1 MTEHLTTEHL
11 TTEHPVT
18 EHLTTGPG
26 TNASPAA
33 GQIARAAP
41 LHGVRVLDLA
51 TLFAGPL
58 AATLLGDFGADVV
71 KVEHPDRPDPSR
83 GHGPSKD
90 GVGLWWKL
98 LGRNKRTI
106 TLNLSTPGGRDTLL
120 RLAAT
125 ADVIIENFRPGTL
138 EKWDLGWQEL
148 SAANPRL
155 VLARVTAFGQFGP
168 YAHRPGF
175 GTLAEAM
182 SGFAAITGEPDS
194 PPTLPP
200 FGLAD
205 SIAGLATAYAVMTA
219 LAARDRTGEGQ
230 VVDMA
235 IIEPILTV
243 LGPQPL
249 WYDQLGYVQARTGN
263 RSANN
268 APRNTYRAADG
279 DWVAVSTSAQSVAER
294 VMRLVGRPEL
304 IDEPWFATGAERAAH
319 TDVLDEAVGSWIAR
333 HTRADVLA
341 AFEKAE
347 AAIAPVQDVRDVL
360 TDPQYQAL
368 DTVTAVDDPELGRIR
383 MQNVLF
389 RLSAT
394 PGAIRWAGRPHGA
407 DTDAVLTEL
416 GLTAAEL
423 NTLREAGAL

>member
-1 MTEHLTTEHL
+1 MNTDDNTTS
-11 TTEHPVT
+11 TTRT
-18 EHLTTGPG
+18 SNRTGTTRTADRTGPALDG
-26 TNASPAA
+26 
-33 GQIARAAP
+33 
-41 LHGVRVLDLA
+41 LRVLDLA
-51 TLFAGPL
+51 TLFAGPM
-58 AATLLGDFGADVV
+58 AATLLGDFGAEVI
-71 KVEHPDRPDPSR
+71 KVEHPRRPDPSR
-83 GHGPSKD
+83 GHGPARQ
-90 GVGLWWKL
+90 GVGLWWKV

-106 TLNLSTPGGRDTLL
+106 TLDLSAPGGRATLL

-125 ADVIIENFRPGTL
+125 ADVVIENFRPGTL
-138 EKWDLGWQEL
+138 EKWDLGWPEL

-182 SGFAAITGEPDS
+182 SGFAAVTGEPGA

-205 SIAGLATAYAVMTA
+205 SIAGLATAYAVLTA
-219 LAARDRTGEGQ
+219 LAARERTGAGQ

-235 IIEPILTV
+235 IIEPILSV
-243 LGPQPL
+243 LGPHPT
-249 WYDQLGYVQARTGN
+249 WYDQLGYVQERTGN

-268 APRNTYRAADG
+268 APRNTYRTADG
-279 DWVAVSTSAQSVAER
+279 SWVAVSTSAQSVAER
-294 VMRLVGRPEL
+294 VLRLVGRPEL
-304 IDEPWFATGAERAAH
+304 TEEPWFATGAGRAAH
-319 TDVLDEAVGSWIAR
+319 ADVLDEAVGSWIAAR
-333 HTRADVLA
+333 SRAEVLA

-347 AAIAPVQDVRDVL
+347 AAAAPVQDVRDVL
-360 TDPQYQAL
+360 ADPQYQAL
-368 DTVTAVDDPELGRIR
+368 DTVTTVDDPDLGPLR

-407 DTDAVLTEL
+407 DTEAVLTEL
-416 GLTAAEL
+416 GLAPAEIAA
-423 NTLREAGAL
+423 LRAEGAL

>member
-1 MTEHLTTEHL
+1 MTVPP
-11 TTEHPVT
+11 PVV
-18 EHLTTGPG
+18 P
-26 TNASPAA
+26 PAPVH
-33 GQIARAAP
+33 AP
-41 LHGVRVLDLA
+41 LTGLRVLDLA

-58 AATLLGDFGADVV
+58 AATMLGDFGAEVV

-90 GVGLWWKL
+90 GIGLWWKL

-106 TLNLSTPGGRDTLL
+106 TLDLSKPAGRTTLL

-125 ADVIIENFRPGTL
+125 ADVVIENFRPGTL
-138 EKWDLGWQEL
+138 EKWDLGWDEL
-148 SAANPRL
+148 SAVNPRL
-155 VLARVTAFGQFGP
+155 VLTRVTGFGQFGP
-168 YAHRPGF
+168 YARRPGF

-182 SGFAAITGEPDS
+182 SGFAAMTGEPDA

-205 SIAGLATAYAVMTA
+205 SIAALATAYAVMTA
-219 LAARDRTGEGQ
+219 LAAREHTGEGQ

-243 LGPQPL
+243 LGPQPT
-249 WYDQLGYVQARTGN
+249 WYDQLGHVQPRTGN
-263 RSANN
+263 RSQNN
-268 APRNTYRAADG
+268 APRNTYRTADG
-279 DWVAVSTSAQSVAER
+279 TWVAVSTSAQSVAER

-304 IDEPWFATGAERAAH
+304 IDEPWFGSGAERARH
-319 TDVLDEAVGSWIAR
+319 SDVLDAAVGDWIAR
-333 HTRADVLA
+333 HSRADVLA

-347 AAIAPVQDVRDVL
+347 AAVAPVQDVRDVMA
-360 TDPQYQAL
+360 DPQYQAL
-368 DTVTAVDDPELGRIR
+368 DTVTTVDDPELGPLR

-407 DTDAVLTEL
+407 DTEEVLTEL
-416 GLTAAEL
+416 GLTPADVKE
-423 NTLREAGAL
+423 LREEGVV

>member
-1 MTEHLTTEHL
+1 MS
-11 TTEHPVT
+11 
-18 EHLTTGPG
+18 GPSEG
-26 TNASPAA
+26 GSLA
-33 GQIARAAP
+33 G
-41 LHGVRVLDLA
+41 LRVLDLA

-58 AATLLGDFGADVV
+58 AATMLGDFGAEVV
-71 KVEHPDRPDPSR
+71 KVEHPAQPDASR

-106 TLNLSTPGGRDTLL
+106 TLDLSKRGGRATLL
-120 RLAAT
+120 RLAAG

-138 EKWDLGWQEL
+138 EKWDLGWAEL

-155 VLARVTAFGQFGP
+155 ILARVTAFGQFGP

-182 SGFAAITGEPDS
+182 SGFAAVTGEPDA

-205 SIAGLATAYAVMTA
+205 SIAGLTTAYAVLTA
-219 LAARDRTGEGQ
+219 LRARDRTGEGQ
-230 VVDMA
+230 VIDMA

-243 LGPQPL
+243 LGPQPI
-249 WYDQLGYVQARTGN
+249 WYDQLGHVQPRTGN

-268 APRNTYRAADG
+268 APRNTYRTADG
-279 DWVAVSTSAQSVAER
+279 SWVAVSTSAQSIAER
-294 VMRLVGRPEL
+294 VMRLVGRPDV
-304 IDEPWFATGAERAAH
+304 IDEPWFATGADRARHA
-319 TDVLDEAVGSWIAR
+319 DILDGAVGAWIAER
-333 HTRADVLA
+333 GRDEVLA

-347 AAIAPVQDVRDVL
+347 AAIAPVQDIRDIMS
-360 TDPQYQAL
+360 DPQYQAL
-368 DTVTAVDDPELGRIR
+368 DSVTRVEDPELGPLR

-394 PGAIRWAGRPHGA
+394 PGAIHWAGRPHGA
-407 DTDAVLTEL
+407 DTDAVLGEL
-416 GLTAAEL
+416 GLTTAEI
-423 NTLREAGAL
+423 GALRAEGAL